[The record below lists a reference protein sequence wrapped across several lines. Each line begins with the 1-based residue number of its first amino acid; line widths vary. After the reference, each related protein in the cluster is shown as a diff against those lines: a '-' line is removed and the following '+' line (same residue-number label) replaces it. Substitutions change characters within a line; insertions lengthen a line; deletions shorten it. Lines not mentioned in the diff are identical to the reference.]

1 MDNYRLGCFFQIST
15 IVHVSNRTRTY
26 EYKYMI
32 SLWKGCDYVPKVKR
46 TVPVKVNAHVDM
58 QRSAIAG
65 SDALP
70 LLHPA
75 EIVPDIPAPSRAISK
90 PPHLSSSAHPKTP
103 SLRILMVLDQ
113 LNIGGTETHTLALT
127 RELMRQGV
135 KIVIASKNGKML
147 ETFIGLGCPI
157 YEIDFVNQ
165 QFEPNTKQYPE
176 LLQQLSSIIESEQI
190 DIIHA
195 HQFPSGKIAKQ
206 AADKYGIPFVFTAH
220 GTYYEAA
227 LFDDLRHSV
236 VISVSPAIERMLQGH
251 NIASQ
256 LIPNGVDITEFQDV
270 NTAYRQHLRSK
281 MAIPQDAQVI
291 LYAGR
296 LAWEKA
302 DICKELIQATSSL
315 RKRRYPRL
323 HVIIVGG
330 GREQDELMELAN
342 EKQMLTGQSF
352 ITFAGESVNM
362 RSYYAVSD
370 CVVGTGRIGL
380 ESMASMR
387 PFIAIGSKGFL
398 GAIQFANSSKA
409 WDSWFGDHGSTPEM
423 LTRDI
428 IMDQIECILSMGPDD
443 LDNLA
448 RWGRKHVSD
457 RYPISTIT
465 KKMMGAYEQAIRSK
479 SPLHHS

>member
-1 MDNYRLGCFFQIST
+1 M
-15 IVHVSNRTRTY
+15 
-26 EYKYMI
+26 
-32 SLWKGCDYVPKVKR
+32 PKVKR
-46 TVPVKVNAHVDM
+46 TVPVKVNAHVDLP
-58 QRSAIAG
+58 RSATMN

-70 LLHPA
+70 VIRPQ
-75 EIVPDIPAPSRAISK
+75 EMPTNISIPSRANPK
-90 PPHLSSSAHPKTP
+90 PPHLSSASHPKTP

-113 LNIGGTETHTLALT
+113 LNIGGTETHTLALC

-135 KIVIASKNGKML
+135 KIIVAGKDGKML
-147 ETFIGLGCPI
+147 EPFIGIGCPI
-157 YEIDFVNQ
+157 YELDFVTQ
-165 QFEPNTKQYPE
+165 QFEANTKHYPE

-195 HQFPSGKIAKQ
+195 HQFPSGKIAKS
-206 AADKYGIPFVFTAH
+206 AADKYGVPFVFTAH

-236 VISVSPAIERMLQGH
+236 VISVSPAVERMLQGH
-251 NIASQ
+251 NVVSQ
-256 LIPNGVDITEFQDV
+256 LIPNGIDVTEFQDV
-270 NTAYRQHLRSK
+270 NTTYRQHLRK
-281 MAIPQDAQVI
+281 RMGIPQDAQVI

-302 DICKELIQATSSL
+302 DICKELIHAAASL
-315 RKRRYPRL
+315 QKRRYPRL

-330 GREQDELMELAN
+330 GRDEEELMELAN
-342 EKQMLTGQSF
+342 EKQMLSGQPF

-380 ESMASMR
+380 ESLASMR

-409 WDSWFGDHGSTPEM
+409 WDSWFGDHGSTPEL
-423 LTRDI
+423 LTREI
-428 IMDQIECILSMGPDD
+428 IMEQIDCILSMGSDD

-457 RYPISTIT
+457 RYPISVIT

-479 SPLHHS
+479 SPPHHS